1 MSSILSEGKR
11 YVREIRRYGFFW
23 ALNFAIRIHLYPP
36 IMSAYLRPRSP
47 EELVH
52 LGTGYGGW
60 WIPASVLRPGAVA
73 YCAGAGEDI
82 SFDIALHERGLRV
95 VTIDPTPRAVAHVTA
110 VAPESDRFTFVQ
122 VGLWDEAGE
131 MRFYVPR
138 DPLSDN
144 YSIVNLQRSS
154 EYVTA
159 EVTPLKALLEELG
172 DATIDIL
179 KLDIEGSEHRVIKSF
194 LDSGIRPRV
203 VCIEFDQPVRMRLLT
218 ESIRRLQR
226 SGYQLARI
234 DVWNYTFISVGD
246 RQAVTDED

>member
-1 MSSILSEGKR
+1 VSSILSEGRR
-11 YVREIRRYGFFW
+11 YVTEIRRYGLLW
-23 ALNFAIRIHLYPP
+23 ALNFAIRIHVFPP
-36 IMSAYLRPRSP
+36 FMSAYLRPRSP

-60 WIPASVLRPGAVA
+60 WVPVSVLRPGAVA

-82 SFDIALHERGLRV
+82 SFDTALHDRGFRV
-95 VTIDPTPRAVAHVTA
+95 ITVDPTPRAVAHVTA
-110 VAPESDRFTFVQ
+110 VSPKSDRYTFVP
-122 VGLWDEAGE
+122 VGLWDEPGE

-138 DPLSDN
+138 DPESDN

-159 EVTPLKALLEELG
+159 KVETLRSLMDEFG
-172 DATIDIL
+172 DAAIDIL

-203 VCIEFDQPVRMRLLT
+203 VCIEFDQPVRMRTLMQ
-218 ESIRRLQR
+218 SIKNLKA
-226 SGYQLARI
+226 SGYQLVKI
-234 DVWNYTFISVGD
+234 DVWNYTFLLTTAQS
-246 RQAVTDED
+246 AA

>member
-11 YVREIRRYGFFW
+11 YIREIRRYGFFW

-36 IMSAYLRPRSP
+36 IMAAYLRPHSP
-47 EELVH
+47 EDLVH

-60 WIPASVLRPGAVA
+60 WVPASVLRPGAVA

-82 SFDIALHERGLRV
+82 SFDTALHDRGLRV
-95 VTIDPTPRAVAHVTA
+95 VTLDPTPRAVSHVTS
-110 VAPESDRFTFVQ
+110 VAPESQRFKFLP

-159 EVTPLKALLEELG
+159 KVTSLKALMDDLG
-172 DATIDIL
+172 DTTIDIL

-203 VCIEFDQPVRMRLLT
+203 VCIEFDQPVRMRTLNG
-218 ESIRRLQR
+218 SIQRLKEA
-226 SGYQLARI
+226 GYQLVKI
-234 DVWNYTFISVGD
+234 DVWNYTFLSRGE
-246 RQAVTDED
+246 QPTGAGSS

>member
-1 MSSILSEGKR
+1 M
-11 YVREIRRYGFFW
+11 
-23 ALNFAIRIHLYPP
+23 A
-36 IMSAYLRPRSP
+36 AYLRPHSP
-47 EELVH
+47 EDLVH

-60 WIPASVLRPGAVA
+60 WVPASVLRPGAVA

-82 SFDIALHERGLRV
+82 SFDTALHDRGLRV
-95 VTIDPTPRAVAHVTA
+95 VTLDPTPRAVSHVTS
-110 VAPESDRFTFVQ
+110 VAPESERFKFLP

-159 EVTPLKALLEELG
+159 KVTSLKALMEDLG
-172 DATIDIL
+172 DTTIDIL

-203 VCIEFDQPVRMRLLT
+203 VCIEFDQPVRMRTLNG
-218 ESIRRLQR
+218 SIQRLKEA
-226 SGYQLARI
+226 GYQLVKI
-234 DVWNYTFISVGD
+234 DVWNYTFLSKAEQPTEAGSS
-246 RQAVTDED
+246 